1 MKLPPLYQ
9 TPCELGGQIIDF
21 GGWALPVRYTG
32 IIEEHNQV
40 RKAAGLFD
48 VSHMGEI
55 AVKGPNAGDY
65 LQRVVTNQIAGV
77 KDKKVVYSPMCY
89 ADGGTVDDLLVY
101 KYSDEY
107 YLLVVNAS
115 NTDKDFEWL
124 RQNLESG
131 VEIENLSGY
140 YAQLAIQGPKAEE
153 ILQKVSGTG
162 LNEIRFF
169 SFEPEAEVCGVKAI
183 VSRTGYTGE
192 DGFEIYI
199 NHEYAVMVWESLL
212 LAGKEYGL
220 VPVGLGARDTL
231 RFEAALPL
239 YGHELSQDITPL
251 EAGLDRFVRFE
262 KSVFTGKEAL
272 LKQKEQGLKRKLT
285 GFEMI
290 DGGIPRN
297 GYEVQANGK
306 SIGYVTS
313 GSFSPSLGKNLGMAL
328 VDSAYSNEDT
338 VLEIVIRNRAA
349 KATTVKLPFYTKK
362 YKA

>member
-1 MKLPPLYQ
+1 MKQTPLYQ
-9 TPCELGGQIIDF
+9 KHCELGGQIIDF